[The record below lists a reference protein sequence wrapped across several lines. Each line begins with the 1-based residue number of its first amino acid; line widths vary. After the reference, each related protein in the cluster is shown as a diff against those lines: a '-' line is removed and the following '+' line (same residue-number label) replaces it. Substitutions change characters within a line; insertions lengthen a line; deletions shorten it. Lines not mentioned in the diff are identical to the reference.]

1 MCVCVC
7 VCFFFTSLLSGGPT
21 RTTDRTRTLWYK
33 GLRRHICEELLAIVR
48 TLGQSKA
55 PATVR
60 AALDELV
67 LVSSLLA
74 SKLEEARLVRTQ
86 LDLLRRDQPG
96 LVETQK

>member
-1 MCVCVC
+1 MCENFSLHP
-7 VCFFFTSLLSGGPT
+7 FFPEGWT
-21 RTTDRTRTLWYK
+21 RTTDRTRTLWHK
-33 GLRRHICEELLAIVR
+33 GLSRHICEELLAIVR

-74 SKLEEARLVRTQ
+74 SKLEEARIVRTQ
-86 LDLLRRDQPG
+86 LDLLPRDKPG
-96 LVETQK
+96 LVEAQK